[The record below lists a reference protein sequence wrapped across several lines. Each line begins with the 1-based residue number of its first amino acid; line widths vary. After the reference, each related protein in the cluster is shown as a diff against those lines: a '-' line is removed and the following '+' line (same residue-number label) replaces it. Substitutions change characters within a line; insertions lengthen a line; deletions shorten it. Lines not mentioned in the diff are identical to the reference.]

1 MTSFITWRA
10 SDVEKAIFNLLKQ
23 MLPNTKLQDFEK
35 KPNSEIREIK
45 PPRDG
50 IAYVCEYLMEMAM
63 TGIPGMLS
71 SSDKIK
77 IEQYWNKD
85 GNCIGFMFQ
94 GQQYMFDKEKLPE
107 QARDT
112 IVQAFRDGQSRI
124 LSKVPENSE
133 LAKYLEQYPDAILT
147 QGSGGWSTELPKDL
161 YPDLWSFQRI
171 QMWNKD
177 GKPGPAL
184 KGMQK
189 EM

>member
-10 SDVEKAIFNLLKQ
+10 SDVEKAILGLLQQ
-23 MLPNTKLQDFEK
+23 MLPNTKMQDFEK
-35 KPNSEIREIK
+35 KRDIREIN

-50 IAYVCEYLMEMAM
+50 IAYACEYLLDMRGVHLGVAS
-63 TGIPGMLS
+63 G
-71 SSDKIK
+71 DIK